1 MARWI
6 TGISRVGR
14 GSPAHSCWLEG
25 DYVHMSNPA
34 IPSEVTRCGYVAI
47 VGRPNVGKSTL
58 LNALVGEKISIV
70 SSKAHTTRHRTL
82 GIISRDAAQ
91 AIFIDTP
98 GLHRDRKRAL
108 HRLMART
115 VSQAIEDAD
124 LILMVVDANRIVA
137 EDRRL
142 ATILGDRL
150 ARTILVLNKI
160 DTVHRRADLLS
171 VLQAAAKE
179 FPCAAYVPISARRQE
194 NLQGLVDEI
203 LGRLPVGPLMFPRT
217 ATTDKDM
224 RFRIAETIREKL
236 LESLYR
242 EVPYGLTVEIEHFG
256 EVADDEEAGEDGQI
270 LVHALIWLDRT
281 SHKAI
286 VIGKGGRVL
295 KSVGRAARIELAEM
309 LGRRV
314 HLELWVKVRE
324 GWADSER
331 ELQRFGFDVS

>member
-1 MARWI
+1 MQTSKPETHTDA
-6 TGISRVGR
+6 
-14 GSPAHSCWLEG
+14 
-25 DYVHMSNPA
+25 
-34 IPSEVTRCGYVAI
+34 TRCGYVAI

-58 LNALVGEKISIV
+58 LNALVGEKVSIV
-70 SSKAHTTRHRTL
+70 SHKAHTTRHRTL
-82 GIISRDAAQ
+82 GIINRESAQ

-98 GLHRDRKRAL
+98 GLHRNRKRAL

-124 LILMVVDANRIVA
+124 LILMVVDANRITA

-142 ATILGDRL
+142 ASMLGERL
-150 ARTILVLNKI
+150 AQTILVVNKI
-160 DTVHRRADLLS
+160 DTLHRRAELLS
-171 VLQAAAKE
+171 ILDSAAKE

-194 NLQGLVDEI
+194 NLRGLVEEI
-203 LGRLPVGPLMFPRT
+203 VTRLPAGPMLYPAT
-217 ATTDKDM
+217 TTTDKDT
-224 RFRIAETIREKL
+224 RFRIAEIIREKL
-236 LESLYR
+236 LESLNR

-256 EVADDEEAGEDGQI
+256 ESADPDDGQDRQM

-295 KSVGRAARIELAEM
+295 KHVGRAARVELVEM

-331 ELQRFGFDVS
+331 ELKKLGFDVS